1 MSAQEVDVVVVQEQQ
16 SVLPSAAAKL
26 STGHAHREAG
36 VGGCLLSGLVCGLL
50 MFVFTAVFSELI
62 FGREPLLIAAVPL
75 GIGMQTMT
83 AMLGG
88 VIFVY
93 ASGCRAIIAGPDINP
108 NIFIAE
114 AAAAI
119 AVNICPGGPTDP
131 SGLPCAKAD
140 AVLPTVLV
148 ATALSTA
155 LIGLTFLLL
164 GKFRLTEIVGFFPAS
179 VVAGFLSCIGYKVL
193 KASIEV
199 AAP

>member
-1 MSAQEVDVVVVQEQQ
+1 M
-16 SVLPSAAAKL
+16 
-26 STGHAHREAG
+26 AG
-36 VGGCLLSGLVCGLL
+36 
-50 MFVFTAVFSELI
+50 A
-62 FGREPLLIAAVPL
+62 
-75 GIGMQTMT
+75 
-83 AMLGG
+83 
-88 VIFVY
+88 
-93 ASGCRAIIAGPDINP
+93 
-108 NIFIAE
+108 
-114 AAAAI
+114 
-119 AVNICPGGPTDP
+119 
-131 SGLPCAKAD
+131 CAKAD